1 MTWKSVIFSLL
12 LIHFATKS
20 TIEGLQCYVCEDCNE
35 YEDFK
40 ELHICGE
47 IPVVVTDKPLTLP
60 GTLEGGAT
68 VKPAVDITLKPS
80 NKPNLRPTLSPNN
93 EDYNDSEESHNEVN
107 VINTYTK
114 TTTKPATTTASTSK
128 TTTKPTITSA
138 VNSPTATEQKTTTTT
153 TQSATLK
160 ETTKTTT
167 TTTAVKTTPSTAA
180 ITAAAATQ
188 KPNPAA
194 IADYDDY
201 LEYEDP
207 ATDRR
212 SVQSLLKINEPVC
225 YMIKYQ
231 VNNTIMT
238 NRGCTNFINANKYL
252 TCQSL
257 YNGAPMESCRICS
270 SNGCNKYLSGDS
282 EEDEHG
288 LPMNSTGIKEKFG
301 FVVLLFWIL
310 LNRCLI

>member
-1 MTWKSVIFSLL
+1 MSWKSVIFSLL
-12 LIHFATKS
+12 LIQVATKS
-20 TIEGLQCYVCEDCNE
+20 IVEGLQCYVCEDCNE

-47 IPVVVTDKPLTLP
+47 IPIVVTEKPLTLP
-60 GTLEGGAT
+60 GTLEGGPT
-68 VKPAVDITLKPS
+68 IKPAVVVTQKPS
-80 NKPNLRPTLSPNN
+80 NKPSLRPTLSPNN
-93 EDYNDSEESHNEVN
+93 EDYNDSEESHDEVS
-107 VINTYTK
+107 VLNTNTK
-114 TTTKPATTTASTSK
+114 TTTKPAITTASTSK
-128 TTTKPTITSA
+128 TTTKPTTTSA
-138 VNSPTATEQKTTTTT
+138 LKPTTATEQKNTT

-160 ETTKTTT
+160 ETTQTTTPTTTAIKTTT
-167 TTTAVKTTPSTAA
+167 STAV
-180 ITAAAATQ
+180 AAAVTTK

-194 IADYDDY
+194 IPDYDDY

-207 ATDRR
+207 TNERR

-231 VNNTIMT
+231 VNNTVIT

-257 YNGAPMESCRICS
+257 YNGAPMESCRVCS

-288 LPMNSTGIKEKFG
+288 IPINSAGIMEKFG

-310 LNRCLI
+310 INRCVI